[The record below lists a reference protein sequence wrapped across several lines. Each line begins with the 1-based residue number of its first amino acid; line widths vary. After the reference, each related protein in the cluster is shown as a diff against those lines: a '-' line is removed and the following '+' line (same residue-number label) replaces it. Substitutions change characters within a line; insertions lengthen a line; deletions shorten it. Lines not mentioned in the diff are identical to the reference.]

1 MIFLFIGYFF
11 EGKFGLK
18 RILRVRESVCVS
30 EREREREKEEQ
41 HSIQINKNLF
51 YFFIFYRIV
60 DFLLYSITFLFFVFV
75 FLCIGL

>member
-30 EREREREKEEQ
+30 EREKEKEEQ

-51 YFFIFYRIV
+51 YFFIFIE
-60 DFLLYSITFLFFVFV
+60 
-75 FLCIGL
+75 